1 VGSSYVL
8 HVMVEAED
16 MGKVEAEAEK
26 RLVETEIATK
36 AEGRFRFLPHNPA
49 TFHLE
54 PLNTFTSSKH
64 VISLFCN
71 HFY

>member
-16 MGKVEAEAEK
+16 MGKVEAEAKK

-36 AEGRFRFLPHNPA
+36 AERGDFGSCLTIRRPFVWSP
-49 TFHLE
+49 
-54 PLNTFTSSKH
+54 
-64 VISLFCN
+64 
-71 HFY
+71 